1 MIVSKQNFHGSLLKS
16 FRCNFRIIY
25 RNSFKPEAGIPFPLY
40 YISKQERIYMLR
52 NLLRQELLN
61 RIEEEPDVD
70 IALIL
75 TDWELYV
82 RTLITEVGD
91 EVLSSQI

>member
-1 MIVSKQNFHGSLLKS
+1 
-16 FRCNFRIIY
+16 
-25 RNSFKPEAGIPFPLY
+25 
-40 YISKQERIYMLR
+40 MLR